1 MGRKQ
6 LFVFG
11 LIGALLT
18 STLGAVAAPVP
29 PVARPEFAPAPFA
42 RVLATTVQDIAEGVV
57 ALHKALPLIAPRLD
71 PIEAILQGLREAIR
85 DREDIDP
92 KDIHVELLKLD
103 LHLHWLLFD
112 LEQGARELAE
122 FRDSVNQF
130 VDQFTERMDPR
141 TARQFREFAQ
151 ALLALIHD
159 KVGERR
165 PGRADPAEVARIVAG
180 LRGAVNR
187 LDLLLLRS
195 LEGPPPE
202 K

>member
-1 MGRKQ
+1 MGRKR

-18 STLGAVAAPVP
+18 SLGAVAAPPP
-29 PVARPEFAPAPFA
+29 PVSSAPAPA
-42 RVLATTVQDIAEGVV
+42 PLAQVLVAVVQDIAEGVA
-57 ALHKALPLIAPRLD
+57 ALHRALPLIAPHLE
-71 PIEAILQGLREAIR
+71 PIEAILKGLREAIR
-85 DREDIDP
+85 DREGIEP
-92 KDIHVELLKLD
+92 KDIQLELLKLD
-103 LHLHWLLFD
+103 LHLHRLLFD
-112 LEQGARELAE
+112 LEQSARELAE

-130 VDQFTERMDPR
+130 VDRFTERMDPR

-151 ALLALIHD
+151 KLLDLIHD

-165 PGRADPAEVARIVAG
+165 PGGANPAEVGRIVQE
-180 LRGAVNR
+180 LKVAVNR

-195 LEGPPPE
+195 LEGPPAE